1 MHTFGPNRLP
11 RMYSL
16 TVDASQSGRTDST
29 QLIGCVLYVC
39 VGLGNILS
47 CCTCSSLTQEG
58 LSLATCGFLGSNL
71 SGLLGMLANACES
84 LRLEVSNDTTDLM
97 ALSKS
102 HVLES

>member
-1 MHTFGPNRLP
+1 M
-11 RMYSL
+11 
-16 TVDASQSGRTDST
+16 
-29 QLIGCVLYVC
+29 
-39 VGLGNILS
+39 GNILS
-47 CCTCSSLTQEG
+47 CCTCSSLTQER